1 MSSGGRKST
10 YRWGISS
17 FLVSDVIA
25 STVGSPPHFRPTT
38 GAPSPAAKADLLS
51 VSSRAQRLLPFGYLP
66 LALEGSTDSFL
77 SFAAGSFSISPS
89 GQRQLPPEVPIFRCH
104 QLQSVHDTETGTAV
118 EDWIDFGLNA
128 LGTCVVTPVRNQPV
142 PALMAATGSRGV
154 TDPPA
159 C

>member
-1 MSSGGRKST
+1 MRPLFYGRPDTRNLHLRSA
-10 YRWGISS
+10 IENPEVS
-17 FLVSDVIA
+17 F
-25 STVGSPPHFRPTT
+25 G
-38 GAPSPAAKADLLS
+38 
-51 VSSRAQRLLPFGYLP
+51 
-66 LALEGSTDSFL
+66 

-142 PALMAATGSRGV
+142 PGLMAATGSRGV